1 MGETSVRHV
10 QPIKQRRGR
19 GSRRIEAF
27 SPKLKRRIQ
36 LSSRAAFELWLTL
49 ESDPAILTFCERPI
63 AIPSVPLPRIVDFW
77 SGSAQAET
85 YLLLGEAEPNMETK
99 WQLAIPVRFVPV
111 AELAAARTWISN
123 WERMLPV
130 INACWDES
138 LDQLEAAIIRHTH
151 LPKRLLDI
159 ERDMAVSDPTPVR
172 ASVYRL
178 LHRGALSAPAL
189 HTQPLSL
196 LTEFQQAVP

>member
-27 SPKLKRRIQ
+27 SLKLNRRIQ

-63 AIPSVPLPRIVDFW
+63 AIPDTPL
-77 SGSAQAET
+77 
-85 YLLLGEAEPNMETK
+85 
-99 WQLAIPVRFVPV
+99 
-111 AELAAARTWISN
+111 
-123 WERMLPV
+123 
-130 INACWDES
+130 
-138 LDQLEAAIIRHTH
+138 
-151 LPKRLLDI
+151 
-159 ERDMAVSDPTPVR
+159 R